1 MDTFSGARY
10 SATAMRRF
18 YPAIQGR
25 NLTFQPS
32 QYGRYYG
39 EDAAA
44 SAAPA
49 TTPAPEE
56 KKSFWSFLSTTTS
69 SEGFKEATGAITG
82 TLLGKALSGLDQ
94 KQLDREAKRQA
105 MLMESTAR
113 AEEARG
119 RTVALQAALAGGSGP
134 SALVWVG
141 GGLALLTL
149 AGVGI
154 YFATR
159 SSSKEVA

>member
-1 MDTFSGARY
+1 MNGFSGARY

-18 YPAIQGR
+18 YPAMYGR
-25 NLTFQPS
+25 KLTFQPS
-32 QYGRYYG
+32 QYG
-39 EDAAA
+39 A
-44 SAAPA
+44 
-49 TTPAPEE
+49 E
-56 KKSFWSFLSTTTS
+56 KKSFWNFLSETTS
-69 SEGFKEATGAITG
+69 SEGFQETAGAVGG

-105 MLMESTAR
+105 MLLESEAR
-113 AEEARG
+113 AEEAKG
-119 RTVALQAALAGGSGP
+119 RTVALQAALAGGGGP

-141 GGLALLTL
+141 RGLALLTL

-159 SSSKEVA
+159 EKKGVA

>member
-18 YPAIQGR
+18 YPAIHGR

-32 QYGRYYG
+32 QYGAETEG
-39 EDAAA
+39 
-44 SAAPA
+44 
-49 TTPAPEE
+49 TKE
-56 KKSFWSFLSTTTS
+56 KQTVLTWLSGLTE
-69 SEGFKEATGAITG
+69 SEGFKETAGGITG
-82 TLLGKALSGLDQ
+82 TLLGKAMSGLDQ

-105 MLMESTAR
+105 MLMESAAR
-113 AEEARG
+113 SEEAKA
-119 RTVALQAALAGGSGP
+119 RTVALQSALTASTGP

-159 SSSKEVA
+159 QKSSKESA